1 MEQYSV
7 LHMMKVKELG
17 GIGMHIDR
25 HYMQHNVDGSKSHL
39 NEELSSYGGMDLNTA
54 ISHRIEEGYKKPV
67 AIRQDAVKAIG
78 VMLTGSHEQMKKIE
92 EDKEI
97 FKQWKEANYK
107 FACEQ
112 FGEKNIV
119 RFSVHRDEKT
129 PHIHCI
135 FVPITQEGGLSAKSY
150 MNGKDHLRSYQ
161 DKYGKVMEKFG
172 LSRGLSKDITQ
183 EVHISTSDYYR
194 ETSKI
199 IRESETKTEQI
210 KLSNVLSLKEVRESV
225 QEEMV
230 RGHRLA
236 LDYKS
241 KAEQHERMY
250 KNLLE
255 KEIERD
261 LDRVKREVNLVKH
274 VASMGYKVDKEKT
287 CQSYAVME
295 KGGDKLVIRTSPN
308 DQGHWTYGSVTDM
321 YSSPKGEK
329 DKGTIVDFMINR
341 GYSFKDIRGLS
352 SNHLDNTVW
361 ENIQKEK
368 RLLLSDKE
376 IEKKLVEAHL
386 SSVEPVPSWQ
396 KNYLEKRGI
405 NAETYNMYEGKGLE
419 VGEKAVFALY
429 QDIDHEFKG
438 RPCSTISY
446 YFEEGESRQ
455 RFHYGLHRGL
465 SVLNGNSNQVMIL
478 ESPVDGLSHKERHG
492 GNITY
497 ISTCGNLIKQVKE
510 ELERVIKTVK
520 STNKELLLSFDN
532 DPKGIEMSK
541 QVEKMCEE
549 IGVTPKSIQPS
560 IGKDWNEELMRK
572 IGTEKD
578 LSKGFRMS
586 RGRGM

>member
-7 LHMMKVKELG
+7 LHMIKVKELG

-25 HYMQHNVDGSKSHL
+25 HYTQHNVDSSRSYL
-39 NEELSSYGGMDLNTA
+39 NEELSKYKGMELSEAVTK
-54 ISHRIEEGYKKPV
+54 RIEEGYKKQS
-67 AIRQDAVKAIG
+67 AIRRDAVKAIG
-78 VMLTGSHEQMKKIE
+78 VMLTGSHEQMKKLE
-92 EDKEI
+92 SDQAV

-107 FACEQ
+107 FACEH
-112 FGEKNIV
+112 FGERNIV

-150 MNGKDHLRSYQ
+150 MDGKDHLKSYQ
-161 DKYGKVMEKFG
+161 DQYGKVMEKFG

-199 IRESETKTEQI
+199 IREAETKTEQI
-210 KLSNVLSLKEVRESV
+210 KLSNVLNLNQVRDSV

-236 LDYKS
+236 LDYKE
-241 KAEQHERMY
+241 KAEQRERMY
-250 KNLLE
+250 KELLE
-255 KEIERD
+255 KEIKQD
-261 LDRVKREVNLVKH
+261 LERVKREVNLVKH
-274 VASMGYKVDKEKT
+274 VASMGYKLDRDKS
-287 CQSYAVME
+287 CGSYAVME
-295 KGGDKLVIRTSPN
+295 KGGDKLVIRTGPN
-308 DQGHWTYGSVTDM
+308 EQGHWTYGSVSDM
-321 YSSPKGEK
+321 YMSPKGEK

-341 GYSFKDIRGLS
+341 GYSFKDVRGLS
-352 SNHLDNTVW
+352 SNHLDNTMW
-361 ENIQKEK
+361 EIIQKEK
-368 RLLLSDKE
+368 RLLMADKE
-376 IEKKLVEAHL
+376 VQKALVELHL
-386 SSVEPVPSWQ
+386 SSVKPVPYGQ

-405 NAETYNMYEGKGLE
+405 NADTYKMYEGNGLE
-419 VGEKAVFALY
+419 VSEKAVFALY
-429 QDIDHEFKG
+429 QNLDHEFKG
-438 RPCSTISY
+438 TPCSTISY

-455 RFHYGLHRGL
+455 RFHHGLHRGL

-478 ESPVDGLSHKERHG
+478 ESPVDGLSHKEKNG

-510 ELERVIKTVK
+510 ELEEVIKTVK

-541 QVEKMCEE
+541 EVEKMCKN
-549 IGVTPKSIQPS
+549 IGVTPKLIQPS
-560 IGKDWNEELMRK
+560 IGKDWNEELMKERVM
-572 IGTEKD
+572 EKEKNKRRVG
-578 LSKGFRMS
+578 LGMGF
-586 RGRGM
+586 

>member
-7 LHMMKVKELG
+7 LHMIKIKELG

-25 HYMQHNVDGSKSHL
+25 HYTQHNVDGERSHL
-39 NEELSSYGGMDLNTA
+39 NEDLSNYSGVELSIA
-54 ISHRIEEGYKKPV
+54 ISNRIEEGYKKET
-67 AIRQDAVKAIG
+67 AIRKDAVKAIG

-107 FACEQ
+107 FACDE

-135 FVPITQEGGLSAKSY
+135 FVPITEEGGLSAKSY

-161 DKYGKVMEKFG
+161 DKYGKAMEKFG

-210 KLSNVLSLKEVRESV
+210 KLSNALSLKQVRESV

-250 KNLLE
+250 KDLLE

-261 LDRVKREVNLVKH
+261 LDRVKKEVNLVKH
-274 VASMGYKVDKEKT
+274 VASMGYKVDKGKT

-295 KGGDKLVIRTSPN
+295 KGGDKLVIKTSPN
-308 DQGHWTYGSVTDM
+308 EQGHWTYGSVTDM
-321 YSSPKGEK
+321 YRSPKGEK

-352 SNHLDNTVW
+352 SNHLDSTAW
-361 ENIQKEK
+361 EIIQKEK
-368 RLLLSDKE
+368 RVLLADKE
-376 IEKKLVEAHL
+376 IQKKLVETHL
-386 SSVEPVPSWQ
+386 SSVKPVPRWQ

-405 NAETYNMYEGKGLE
+405 SSDTYKIYEGNGLE

-429 QDIDHEFKG
+429 QNLDHEFKG
-438 RPCSTISY
+438 IPCSTISY
-446 YFEEGESRQ
+446 YFEGGESRQ
-455 RFHYGLHRGL
+455 RFHHGLHRGL
-465 SVLNGNSNQVMIL
+465 SVLSGNSNQVMIL
-478 ESPVDGLSHKERHG
+478 ESPVDALSHKEKHG

-497 ISTCGNLIKQVKE
+497 ISTCGNLTKQVQE
-510 ELERVIKTVK
+510 ELERVIKGVK
-520 STNKELLLSFDN
+520 SNNKELWLSFDN
-532 DPKGIEMSK
+532 DPKGMEMSK
-541 QVEKMCEE
+541 QVEKMCEN
-549 IGVTPKSIQPS
+549 IGVTSRSIQPS
-560 IGKDWNEELMRK
+560 IGKDWNEELMQNRISMERGNNIK
-572 IGTEKD
+572 K
-578 LSKGFRMS
+578 
-586 RGRGM
+586 GRGIGF